1 MVVYP
6 DEIENDNENAIENI
20 ENIEKKES
28 LLYVLA
34 KVFGDLAQMARMLNF
49 RRN

>member
-6 DEIENDNENAIENI
+6 DEIGEDNEGENAIEKK
-20 ENIEKKES
+20 EKKEP